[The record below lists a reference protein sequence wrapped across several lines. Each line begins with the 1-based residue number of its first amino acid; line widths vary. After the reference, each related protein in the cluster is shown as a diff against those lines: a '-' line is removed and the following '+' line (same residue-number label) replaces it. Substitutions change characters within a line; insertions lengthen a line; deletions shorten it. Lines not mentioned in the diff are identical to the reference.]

1 MPPSPTRKVPGK
13 GPDTTAPGPGLQTL
27 QLALQSAAVFD
38 VPTRTRRVIL
48 VGGLVGVVLIAVAS
62 LISGEAARIKADKI
76 IHFTGYATLAVVLVL
91 GLRPTLYVPGLI
103 ALVGLGLGI
112 EYLQPFMGRDLEAS
126 DALANSIG
134 VFSGATVGLA
144 GRAVY
149 SYIRRE
155 LLLAEVRRKTT
166 TWRPGETILAQG
178 DMSQH
183 FYVIKSGLV
192 RLTRTVDGKSS
203 DLATV
208 GPGDV
213 IGILAAIERRPL
225 YVSAIATTWAQVF
238 AMEASDLVGESEEND
253 RPAVIVIRAL
263 AKYLRDTGEQLE
275 AARAEVG
282 IGDSDET
289 PGFG

>member
-1 MPPSPTRKVPGK
+1 MKYRKLGNTELRLSAVGF
-13 GPDTTAPGPGLQTL
+13 GVWTVSTSWWGISDEQQGIDLLRRAYDLGVTFFDT
-27 QLALQSAAVFD
+27 
-38 VPTRTRRVIL
+38 
-48 VGGLVGVVLIAVAS
+48 
-62 LISGEAARIKADKI
+62 AD
-76 IHFTGYATLAVVLVL
+76 TYGN
-91 GLRPTLYVPGLI
+91 G
-103 ALVGLGLGI
+103 
-112 EYLQPFMGRDLEAS
+112 Q
-126 DALANSIG
+126 
-134 VFSGATVGLA
+134 
-144 GRAVY
+144 
-149 SYIRRE
+149 
-155 LLLAEVRRKTT
+155 
-166 TWRPGETILAQG
+166 GETILAQG
-178 DMSQH
+178 DMSHH

-238 AMEASDLVGESEEND
+238 AMEASDLVGESQEND

-263 AKYLRDTGEQLE
+263 AKYLRHTGEQLE
-275 AARAEVG
+275 AVRAEVG

>member
-1 MPPSPTRKVPGK
+1 MRRSRARNDPGK
-13 GPDTTAPGPGLQTL
+13 GPDTPAPAPALQTL

-38 VPTRTRRVIL
+38 VPPRTRRVIL

-62 LISGEAARIKADKI
+62 LMSGDTARIESDKI
-76 IHFTGYATLAVVLVL
+76 IHFTGYATLAAVLVL

-103 ALVGLGLGI
+103 ALVGLGFGI
-112 EYLQPFMGRDLEAS
+112 EYLQSFTGRNLDVW
-126 DALANSIG
+126 DGLANSIG

-144 GRAVY
+144 GRALY

-155 LLLAEVRRKTT
+155 LILADVRRNTT
-166 TWRPGETILAQG
+166 TWRPGETIFAQG
-178 DMSQH
+178 DMSRH

-192 RLTRTVDGKSS
+192 RLTRMVDGKSS
-203 DLATV
+203 DLGTV

-238 AMEASDLVGESEEND
+238 AMEASDLVGESQEND

-289 PGFG
+289 PEFG